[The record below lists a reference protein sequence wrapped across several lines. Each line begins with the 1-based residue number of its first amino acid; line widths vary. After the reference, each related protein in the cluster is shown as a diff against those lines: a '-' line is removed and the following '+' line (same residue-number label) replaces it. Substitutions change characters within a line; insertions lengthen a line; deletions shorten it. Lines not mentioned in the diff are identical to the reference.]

1 MPLDDN
7 QGGDLDLNSIVN
19 DALGQEEGGSGQNP
33 QTFTQ
38 DHGQG
43 ELLSRTQPQ
52 PQGQANQSEGQ
63 RQLLAGKFKT
73 PQDLEKAYQNA
84 NRMLGQK
91 GSKLSQL
98 EALVQNPRFQQLAS
112 QDPDIAQALAKAGYE
127 LRREEAQEDNRG
139 RQQQDWN
146 GDTNDPRYQLAY
158 LEAKNEI
165 RWALRD
171 FSDERG
177 KRLSR
182 EEEGAIR
189 QVLQTMPRLVEKGP
203 EGIKMA
209 WKLTPFYEKE
219 LKAKEDERFAKAM
232 QRPGA
237 NRPRPNPSL
246 LPGQKLDLKKPV
258 TEMNDSEK
266 KAYLA
271 NIVEQNS

>member
-7 QGGDLDLNSIVN
+7 QGGELDLNSIVN
-19 DALGQEEGGSGQNP
+19 DALGQDEGGSGQNP
-33 QTFTQ
+33 PTYTQ
-38 DHGQG
+38 DRGQG
-43 ELLSRTQPQ
+43 ELLSRTQQ
-52 PQGQANQSEGQ
+52 PASGQPNQSEAQ

-73 PQDLEKAYQNA
+73 PQELEKAYQNA
-84 NRMLGQK
+84 NRILGQK
-91 GSKLSQL
+91 GSKLQQL
-98 EALVQNPRFQQLAS
+98 EALVQNPRFQQMAS
-112 QDPDIAQALAKAGYE
+112 QDPDIAQALKNAGYE
-127 LRREEAQEDNRG
+127 LRRQEAEEDNRG
-139 RQQQDWN
+139 RQQDWN
-146 GDTNDPRYQLAY
+146 GDTNDPRYQIAY

-177 KRLSR
+177 KRLTR
-182 EEEGAIR
+182 EEEVAVR

-219 LKAKEDERFAKAM
+219 LKAKEDERVAKIM
-232 QRPGA
+232 QRPGG
-237 NRPRPNPSL
+237 NRPKPNPTL
-246 LPGQKLDLKKPV
+246 LPGQKLDLKKAV
-258 TEMNDSEK
+258 TEMNDAEK

>member
-7 QGGDLDLNSIVN
+7 QGGELDLNSIVN
-19 DALGQEEGGSGQNP
+19 DALGQDEGGQSQTP
-33 QTFTQ
+33 QTYTQ
-38 DHGQG
+38 DRGQG
-43 ELLSRTQPQ
+43 ELLSRTQQ
-52 PQGQANQSEGQ
+52 PASGQPNQSEAQ

-73 PQDLEKAYQNA
+73 PQELEKAYQNA
-84 NRMLGQK
+84 NRILGQK
-91 GSKLSQL
+91 GSKLQQL

-127 LRREEAQEDNRG
+127 LRRQEAEEDNRG
-139 RQQQDWN
+139 QQQDWN
-146 GDTNDPRYQLAY
+146 GDTNDPRYQIAY

-177 KRLSR
+177 KRLSK
-182 EEEGAIR
+182 EEEVAIR

-209 WKLTPFYEKE
+209 WKLTPFYERE
-219 LKAKEDERFAKAM
+219 LKAKEDERVAKLM

-237 NRPRPNPSL
+237 NRPKPNPTL

-258 TEMNDSEK
+258 TEMNDAEK
-266 KAYLA
+266 KAHLA
-271 NIVEQNS
+271 NIIEQNS